1 VVDWTL
7 GNLSVALSRADE
19 VIRLLASGLSDGVP
33 VLGTQPLALVH
44 HHRGLYLTEAGRLD
58 EARASHAYGVEALRR
73 LGATEQV
80 AWCEAGLARV
90 AAFAGDVEMGLR
102 HARSALEGVEKVGSS
117 FGRVYVYW
125 ILGQVLVSG
134 GSAPEAIGQLTA
146 AIDLVRAA
154 GVGAFVESF
163 AFAELADAC
172 RAAGDLPG
180 ARSAVEHGFAALR
193 DANGAR
199 PRLELAWACV
209 LRTSGDLTGAAAAL
223 DRARAAVAATG
234 ARIYLPFAHVERAAL
249 ARLRGDDVACRRERS
264 EAQRLFTEMG
274 ATARATSLDRE
285 P

>member
-1 VVDWTL
+1 MIDWAH
-7 GNLSVALSRADE
+7 GDLSIALSRADE
-19 VIRLLASGLSDGVP
+19 AIRILASGVSDGVP

-44 HHRGLYLTEAGRLD
+44 HHRGLYLAEIGRLD
-58 EARASHAYGVEALRR
+58 EARSSLAHGLEALRR

-80 AWCEAGLARV
+80 AWCEAGLARI
-90 AAFAGDVEMGLR
+90 AAFAGDLETGLR

-134 GSAPEAIGQLTA
+134 GAAPEAIGQLTA

-154 GVGAFVESF
+154 NVGAFVESF

-172 RAAGDLPG
+172 LAAGDLPG
-180 ARSAVEHGFAALR
+180 ARTAVEHGFAALR

-199 PRLELAWACV
+199 PRLELAQARV
-209 LRTSGDLTGAAAAL
+209 LRASGDLATAAAAL
-223 DRARAAVAATG
+223 DRARAAVEATG
-234 ARIYLPFAHVERAAL
+234 ARIYIPFVHVERAEL
-249 ARLRGDDVACRRERS
+249 ARLRGDDAAYRRERR

-274 ATARATSLDRE
+274 AGSRAASLDRE